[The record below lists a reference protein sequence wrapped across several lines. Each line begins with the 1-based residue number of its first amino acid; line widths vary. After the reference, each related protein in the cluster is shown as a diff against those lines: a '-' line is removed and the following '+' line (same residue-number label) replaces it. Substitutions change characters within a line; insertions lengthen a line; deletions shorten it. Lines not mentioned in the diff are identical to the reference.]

1 MMQASTS
8 LQRRNEGTHTFALGG
23 ISLKQHQPQMIGK
36 FGLRQI
42 ETRTSNFAVMHRS
55 SRRGFIFLAGLLVT
69 ANPAQALFFTE
80 TSNEGFFG
88 IMAMMLAG
96 VAFPV
101 CVMLLALSLSE
112 KSRPL
117 LKKCAW
123 FPGGIAVLTF
133 VLFLQ
138 AGTLA
143 ELLFFPMA
151 HAGLAVIMNRLGGM

>member
-1 MMQASTS
+1 MT
-8 LQRRNEGTHTFALGG
+8 
-23 ISLKQHQPQMIGK
+23 GK
-36 FGLRQI
+36 FGRSRRI
-42 ETRTSNFAVMHRS
+42 ETRTSNFAATHRS

-69 ANPAQALFFTE
+69 ASPAQAFFFTE
-80 TSNEGFFG
+80 TSNESFLA

-96 VAFPV
+96 VAVPV

-123 FPGGIAVLTF
+123 FPGGMAVLTF
-133 VLFLQ
+133 ALFLQ
-138 AGTLA
+138 AGMLA
-143 ELLFFPMA
+143 ELLFLPMA